1 MQLWAHVTCHL
12 IPDLNE
18 SKVSKYEAASADIWL
33 ERWCSAGAGS
43 VLLVA
48 ASHYHYERGHF
59 VIFHISSIWADGRA
73 SCDQAPPPQTTTMK
87 AGFSWTTDIMQ
98 WAHQASTTTIDY
110 HGCIISWQS
119 RSMQK
124 LQFFNLNIPRP
135 RWAKIEQDWLKSE
148 VDSWTRL
155 DKLPIQLFGKQFP
168 EYAPMPDMDH
178 PSQTDV
184 DIIVPLV
191 SSRCLTLGEWW
202 RQQQQPPSCRIM
214 NSKVISRFYCHC
226 VHWQLCRDSMEDDL
240 SIVFANFDFDVHQN
254 SQYLERV
261 SQ

>member
-1 MQLWAHVTCHL
+1 MQLSAHVTDHL
-12 IPDLNE
+12 IPDRNK
-18 SKVSKYEAASADIWL
+18 SKVLKYEAASADIWL

-124 LQFFNLNIPRP
+124 LQWFFNFIPRP
-135 RWAKIEQDWLKSE
+135 RWWTKIEE
-148 VDSWTRL
+148 E
-155 DKLPIQLFGKQFP
+155 IFGKQFP
-168 EYAPMPDMDH
+168 EYAPMPDTDH

-191 SSRCLTLGEWW
+191 SAHVDWHLVSGDGR
-202 RQQQQPPSCRIM
+202 S
-214 NSKVISRFYCHC
+214 SS
-226 VHWQLCRDSMEDDL
+226 S
-240 SIVFANFDFDVHQN
+240 SHQVAE
-254 SQYLERV
+254 SWIRR
-261 SQ
+261 